1 MKELILNMDTSMAVA
16 SISLSMHGRSVAML
30 KNDLQ
35 KDHAAW
41 LHPAIEQMLR
51 ENGFGLQQLD
61 AIAVTAGPGSYTGLR
76 VSMAAAKGFCY
87 ILKIPL
93 ILINTL
99 EVMAFSALKT
109 VSNGMETLYC
119 PMIDARR
126 MEVFTALY
134 DGSLNALLPPAA
146 VILDENFDNR
156 LPEGKPILVFG
167 NGSKKY
173 SGSRM
178 AKENILTDAG
188 HLGQLASLRYAAKAF
203 TPAETAVPFYGK
215 AFFTPPVK

>member
-1 MKELILNMDTSMAVA
+1 MNELLLNMDTSMPVA
-16 SISLSMHGRSVAML
+16 SICLSMKGTSIAMM
-30 KNDLQ
+30 KNEQQ

-41 LHPAIEQMLR
+41 LHPAIEHLLR
-51 ENGFGLQQLD
+51 ENRRDLQQLD

-87 ILKIPL
+87 VLKKPL

-99 EVMAFSALKT
+99 ELMSFSALQS
-109 VSNGMETLYC
+109 VSKPTETLFC

-126 MEVFTALY
+126 MEVFTGLY
-134 DGSLNALLPPAA
+134 DEELNELQSPAA
-146 VILDENFDNR
+146 VILDEDFDKR
-156 LPEGKPILVFG
+156 FPEGKTILVFG
-167 NGSKKY
+167 NGSNKYTGKK
-173 SGSRM
+173 M
-178 AKENILTDAG
+178 VIENLVTDAS
-188 HLGQLASLRYAAKAF
+188 HLGQLASIRYVEGAF